1 MRAGE
6 AITRLLADYDVS
18 CVFGIPGTHTL
29 ELYRG
34 LAGGKYGV
42 EHILAHHEQ
51 GAGFMADGYARVTG
65 RPGVCFV
72 ITGAGVTNITTPLGE
87 AFSDSVPLLVISP
100 VNPLDGGGFN
110 QGRLHEITD
119 QAAVTAPLTAFS
131 ATAHRVSDIPD
142 LIARA
147 FAVFSSERP
156 APVHLSV
163 PLPLLNEAVHDRWQP
178 RDLPRMPVALDNQIE
193 QAKAYIESAVR
204 PVIVVGGGT
213 RFCAQQ
219 VVRLAEAIGCP
230 VITTVAGR
238 GVIPAD
244 HMLSPGAQLR
254 APPVQELLGESDLAI
269 VLGTELG
276 QTDHWHDALPIPS
289 RQIRININGP
299 SLLATGDVVAIR
311 ADVADAVDRLCHDL
325 SIEKKQD
332 NAQVSAKRCLRLR
345 DSLADCMTAKEHRHM
360 QVLDVLMAHLPDN
373 TQVFSDM
380 TQLAYTAIDFVPLQ
394 RPNSWHHP
402 TGYGTLGYALPAAIG
417 GAIADP
423 TVPVLVIVGDGGLQ
437 YTMQELP
444 LAVELKLDIKV
455 LLWNNNRL
463 EQIRDDMVAA
473 DITPTG
479 VVQRNP
485 DFKLLAQSCGWG
497 YGVVNEF
504 EQLAAMLANAFA
516 HEGPYLLQVNE
527 NKIFTPVD

>member
-1 MRAGE
+1 MLAGE
-6 AITRLLADYDVS
+6 AITRLLADYGVRK
-18 CVFGIPGTHTL
+18 VFGIPGTHTL

-34 LAGGKYGV
+34 LSGGRYGV
-42 EHILAHHEQ
+42 EHVLAHHEQ
-51 GAGFMADGYARVTG
+51 GAGFMADGYARTTG
-65 RPGVCFV
+65 QPGVCFV

-100 VNPLDGGGFN
+100 VNPLDGGGYN

-119 QAAVTAPLTAFS
+119 QSAVTAPLTALS
-131 ATAHRVSDIPD
+131 ATAHSVSDIPD

-147 FAVFSSERP
+147 FSVFSSERP
-156 APVHLSV
+156 APVHLNV
-163 PLPLLNEAVHDRWQP
+163 PLPFLNERVNETWQS
-178 RDLPRMPVALDNQIE
+178 RDLPAMPVAADSQIE
-193 QAKAYIESAVR
+193 QARDSIESAQR
-204 PVIVVGGGT
+204 PILVVGGGT
-213 RFCAQQ
+213 RFCADG

-238 GVIPAD
+238 GVLPAD
-244 HMLSPGAQLR
+244 HALSVGAQLR

-269 VLGTELG
+269 ILGTELG

-289 RQIRININGP
+289 RQIRINVNSP

-311 ADVADAVDRLCHDL
+311 ADVADAVDRLCNCL
-325 SIEKKQD
+325 SVEKKQT
-332 NAQVSAKRCLRLR
+332 NAQVSAKCCLKLKNN
-345 DSLADCMTAKEHRHM
+345 LAECMTAKEHRHM
-360 QVLDVLMAHLPDN
+360 EVLDVVMNNLPSGA
-373 TQVFSDM
+373 QVFSDM

-417 GAIADP
+417 GAIGNPVAP
-423 TVPVLVIVGDGGLQ
+423 TLVIVGDGGLQ
-437 YTMQELP
+437 YTMQEMP
-444 LAVELKLDIKV
+444 LAVELNLNIKV
-455 LLWNNNRL
+455 LLWNNDRL

-473 DITPTG
+473 DIAPTG

-485 DFKLLAQSCGWG
+485 DFKLLAEACGWG
-497 YGVVNEF
+497 YSVVNELKH
-504 EQLAAMLANAFA
+504 LAAKLTHAFA

-527 NKIFTPVD
+527 NQIFTAAD